1 MSHNCFISFKKEDDY
16 YRRQIVDKLGDSLI
30 KGKSLDKWIDSQ
42 DIDYIMQVIR
52 SEYMNNTSV
61 TLYLIGEHSSE
72 DEGFE
77 YDYND
82 HCEYNKQNF
91 IIRELKATLYDGE
104 GNRRSGLLGI
114 VLPEMYSKV
123 YGGSYKCSH
132 CGKTINY
139 VNLQDT
145 VIKEFSENYYLES
158 DCTDGHCSEN
168 GHYCVLVKYDD
179 FMENPNYYIDKAYD
193 KRDEDINKKVHW
205 KDIDHVYKK

>member
-123 YGGSYKCSH
+123 YGGSYTCPD
-132 CGKTINY
+132 CGCTVGVVKMDDT
-139 VNLQDT
+139 T
-145 VIKEFSENYYLES
+145 VIKEFSENYICLFDYLFIS
-158 DCTDGHCSEN
+158 SQMSAKPYFIGSTGI
-168 GHYCVLVKYDD
+168 LLL
-179 FMENPNYYIDKAYD
+179 
-193 KRDEDINKKVHW
+193 W
-205 KDIDHVYKK
+205 